1 MKTLENIY
9 MKAKRDFQIFVKI
22 AGAVCNLNCHYCYYL
37 NKNEQYSHVSPM
49 NDTVLEA
56 YIRQHIEACPEQ
68 IIRFA
73 WHGGEPTLPGIA
85 YFEKIINIQ
94 QKHCPSDRQ
103 IVNGI
108 QTNATLIDE
117 NWSKFLAERQFIVG
131 VSMDGPADLHN
142 QLRQNKT
149 GQPTHDKTLHG
160 FQLLQKHGVIPEI
173 LCVVNAENVQ
183 HPLRVYR
190 YFKELGAEH
199 MTFLPLVEPT
209 QDTETTVSK
218 ISVPSKHF
226 GQFLCT
232 IFDEW
237 TDKDIGNIKIQIFE
251 EATRTAFKQKHSLCI
266 FRETC
271 GEIPVV
277 EHNGDFYACDHYV
290 NEQYLHGNIMNTH
303 LGLLIESPAQRLFG
317 ENKKSL
323 PAYCKQCEVRDMCNG
338 GCPKNRIIDTP
349 DGEPGLNYL
358 CSGYKLFFNHCRP
371 FVEQVTQL
379 WREQNATASS
389 PRSSSKSPGRND
401 PCPCGSGKKYKKC
414 CRNKTG

>member
-1 MKTLENIY
+1 MKT
-9 MKAKRDFQIFVKI
+9 KRDFQIFAKI
-22 AGAVCNLNCHYCYYL
+22 AGAACNLNCHYCYYL
-37 NKNEQYSHVSPM
+37 NKNKQYSHVSPM
-49 NDTVLEA
+49 NDTVLET

-68 IIRFA
+68 IIRFS

-85 YFEKIINIQ
+85 YFEKIIRLQ
-94 QKHCPSDRQ
+94 QKYCPSDRQ

-117 NWSKFLAERQFIVG
+117 DWSKFLAEHQFIVG
-131 VSMDGPADLHN
+131 VSMDGPEELHN
-142 QLRQNKT
+142 QFRRGKS
-149 GQPTHDKTLHG
+149 GQATHDQTLRG
-160 FQLLQKHGVIPEI
+160 FQLLQRHGTNPEI

-183 HPLRVYR
+183 HPLKVYR
-190 YFKELGAEH
+190 YFKELGAEY

-218 ISVPSKHF
+218 VSVPSKNF
-226 GQFLCT
+226 GNFLCI

-237 TDKDIGNIKIQIFE
+237 MDKDIGSIKVQIFE
-251 EATRTAFKQKHSLCI
+251 EATRTAFKQQHSLCI

-271 GEIPVV
+271 GDIPVV

-290 NEQYLHGNIMNTH
+290 NPQHLHGNIMKTH
-303 LGLLIESPAQRLFG
+303 LGLLIESPVQRQFG

-323 PAYCKQCEVRDMCNG
+323 PAYCLHCEVRNMCNG

-358 CSGYKLFFNHCRP
+358 CAGYKLFFNHCRP
-371 FVEQVTQL
+371 FVEQVAQL
-379 WREQNATASS
+379 WCEQNPIPSFPLSA
-389 PRSSSKSPGRND
+389 SKSPGRND

-414 CRNKTG
+414 CLNKSGRV